1 MANVIFK
8 LKNPQK
14 GVKPSN
20 QKESLIFMYFS
31 YGYFETDLQGKK
43 KYLPLKYST
52 GISVLP
58 SLWNDKPTYRIKN
71 TIKIAHEGYNTR
83 LDILEALIKD
93 LYNNNKG
100 LSPDKL
106 RELLDKAIKGETVEP
121 ITFGLYIDKYIT
133 ETENGARLTQKGDKF
148 KLGTTKTFRAFES
161 VFNRFQKKQNR
172 KYNFNDINI
181 DFYYDFVG
189 YMTTV
194 LNYSPNTIGRT
205 IKHLKIMMR
214 QAREEGLHNNLE
226 TERKAF
232 KILNKKVENIYLNE
246 KELNILARLDLSN
259 KPNYELA
266 RDVFL
271 VGCYTAQRYSDYSKI
286 NKNNIKNGFIDLIQK
301 KTGERVIIPMRPEL
315 KAILQKYDYTLPKT
329 HEQKINLYIKAIGK
343 LAGFT
348 EIIQTEKTKG
358 GLIVKE
364 NIPKHQ
370 LIMTHT
376 ARRSGAT
383 NMYLAGIQS
392 IDIMKITGHKTE
404 SEFLKYIKVTKE
416 ETAQNLAL
424 HPYFNTPVLKA
435 N

>member
-58 SLWNDKPTYRIKN
+58 SLWNDKPTYRIKK
-71 TIKIAHEGYNTR
+71 TVKTAHEGYNTK
-83 LDILEALIKD
+83 LDKLEALIKE
-93 LYNNNKG
+93 LHSAHKG
-100 LSPDKL
+100 ANPSKL
-106 RELLDKAIKGETVEP
+106 KELLNKSLKGEIKES
-121 ITFGLYIDKYIT
+121 ITFGLYIDNYIL
-133 ETENGARLTQKGDKF
+133 EAANGTRLTQKGENF
-148 KLGTTKTFRAFES
+148 KAGTIKTLRGFKSLFD
-161 VFNRFQKKQNR
+161 RFQEYKKV
-172 KYNFNDINI
+172 KYDFNDITI
-181 DFYYDFVG
+181 DFYNEFTG
-189 YMTTV
+189 YMTKQ
-194 LNYSPNTIGRT
+194 LNYSPNSIGRS
-205 IKHLKIMMR
+205 IKHLKYFMNYS
-214 QAREEGLHNNLE
+214 REEGHHNNYE

-232 KILNKKVENIYLNE
+232 KILHKKVENIYLNE

-329 HEQKINLYIKAIGK
+329 YEQKINLYIKAIGK

-358 GLIVKE
+358 GLLLKE